1 MTEPCTYIHTYILA
15 YVSVCTLH
23 TLPCNCILRV
33 STTCVVAI
41 LSSGGCLLLLLQ
53 PIKKEIASYHSKL
66 ESLTPPPVDMETA
79 RKGTS
84 PQAEGEASIEEQ
96 AVALKSQWEWIL
108 KQSIERKEVV
118 EEVIGQL
125 EQFEA
130 QHAAMSQFMASG
142 QQQLS
147 EEKPIG
153 GSPQRI
159 KEQLDSCKVR
169 LLMKWLQTEVGHLST

>member
-1 MTEPCTYIHTYILA
+1 M
-15 YVSVCTLH
+15 
-23 TLPCNCILRV
+23 
-33 STTCVVAI
+33 
-41 LSSGGCLLLLLQ
+41 LLQ

-96 AVALKSQWEWIL
+96 AVALKSQWEWVL

-159 KEQLDSCKVR
+159 KEQLDSCKVC

>member
-1 MTEPCTYIHTYILA
+1 M
-15 YVSVCTLH
+15 
-23 TLPCNCILRV
+23 
-33 STTCVVAI
+33 
-41 LSSGGCLLLLLQ
+41 LLQ

-96 AVALKSQWEWIL
+96 AVALKSQWEWVL

-159 KEQLDSCKVR
+159 KEQLDSCKVCSDEVAPDR
-169 LLMKWLQTEVGHLST
+169 SGASFYMKGLKKPYCVTAVCARTNVCAYVMCRYVCNVQVCNVRT